1 MLYDEPLSSK
11 DGLISKLPACCR
23 ATAGAPSEIDDAP
36 QVPTIPPRELMRQT
50 IDLYNKTVNDLIA
63 QGYPKQMAEMAAK
76 KYILDE

>member
-1 MLYDEPLSSK
+1 
-11 DGLISKLPACCR
+11 
-23 ATAGAPSEIDDAP
+23 
-36 QVPTIPPRELMRQT
+36 MRQT